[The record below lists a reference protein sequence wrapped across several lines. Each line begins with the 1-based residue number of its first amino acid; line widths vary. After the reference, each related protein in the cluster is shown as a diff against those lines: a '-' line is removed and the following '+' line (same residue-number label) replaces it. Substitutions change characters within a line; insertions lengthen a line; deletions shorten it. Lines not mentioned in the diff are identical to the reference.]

1 MISNEIVIA
10 LMFVALL
17 TGLIGL
23 GLHLGFI
30 LGAIAIIAGFIGWG
44 GTEFLAIFP
53 IRIWGLMHNYILV
66 AVPLFVFMGYMLE
79 RSGFGEDLFGGVEIM
94 FGGFRG
100 GMAITTI
107 AICTVLAATTGIVAT
122 GVIMAGVLALPS
134 MLRRGYHKGLA
145 LGSIAAAGTLGIL
158 IPPSIMLVFYA
169 SQTGLSVGKLF
180 LGAFGPGL
188 TLSALFIGYVIVM
201 TTIRPKWAP
210 KMGEVPEVELPG
222 LPPSDA
228 IERIM
233 RSRHPRIRAFR
244 GLFPV
249 ALLLMAVLGS
259 IILGIASPTEAS
271 ASGAGGAIVIA
282 ALYRK
287 LSFQNLRDT
296 AMRTVGTMGMFGVI
310 VIGAMS
316 FTAIFSGLG
325 GRQIVY
331 ALLTGLDINP
341 LTLLLLMLFIVIV
354 LGMFIDWVAIL
365 LILLPTMV
373 PIQMAMGW
381 DTLWFGMLICVTL
394 QTAWLTPPFGYSLFF
409 LRGLNIPG
417 VTMLDITKGC
427 IPFIFLQM
435 IGVGLV
441 IAFPQIVLWLPN
453 LVIK

>member
-1 MISNEIVIA
+1 MSNEVLII

-17 TGLIGL
+17 AGLIGL
-23 GLHLGFI
+23 GAHLGFI
-30 LGAIAIIAGFIGWG
+30 LGAIAVVTGFIGWG
-44 GTEFLAIFP
+44 GTDFLGIFP
-53 IRIWGLMHNYILV
+53 MRVWAIMHNFVLV

-79 RSGFGEDLFGGVEIM
+79 RSGFAEDLFGGVEVM

-100 GMAITTI
+100 GMAIVTI

-134 MLRRGYHKGLA
+134 MLRRGYNKGLA

-169 SQTGLSVGKLF
+169 SQTSISVGKLF

-188 TLSALFIGYVIVM
+188 LLSALFIGYVVVM
-201 TTIRPKWAP
+201 TTIKPKWAP
-210 KMGEVPEVELPG
+210 KRGEVPEVEIPG
-222 LPPSDA
+222 LPKPPDSIIA
-228 IERIM
+228 IQ

-244 GLFPV
+244 GLIPV
-249 ALLLMAVLGS
+249 AILLAAVLGS
-259 IILGIASPTEAS
+259 IIMGWASPTEAS
-271 ASGAGGAIVIA
+271 ACGAAGAILIA
-282 ALYRK
+282 GAYRK
-287 LSFQNLRDT
+287 LNFQNLVD
-296 AMRTVGTMGMFGVI
+296 ASLHTVSTMGMFGAI

-331 ALLTGLDINP
+331 AFLMGLDMSP
-341 LTLLLLMLFIVIV
+341 LGILLIMLGIIII

-365 LILLPTMV
+365 LILLPTMI
-373 PIQMAMGW
+373 PIQVAMGW
-381 DTLWFGMLICVTL
+381 HELWFGMLLCITL

-409 LRGLNIPG
+409 LRGLNMPG
-417 VTMLDITKGC
+417 VTMTDITKGC

-435 IGVGLV
+435 MGVGV
-441 IAFPQIVLWLPN
+441 CIAFPQLVLWLPN
-453 LVIK
+453 LLIK